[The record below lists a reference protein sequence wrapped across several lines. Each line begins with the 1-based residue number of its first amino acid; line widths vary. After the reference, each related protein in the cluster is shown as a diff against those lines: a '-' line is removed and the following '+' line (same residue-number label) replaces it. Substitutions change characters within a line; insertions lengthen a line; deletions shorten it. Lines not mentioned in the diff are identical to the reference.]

1 MKYIMLITLENL
13 ESYVN
18 KIPQFVFLST
28 LITCLIAK
36 YQVPVSVDGRRFEKP
51 THPLEPLTWF
61 SILLLLPGTKTK
73 QINTP
78 NKPTLYRK

>member
-18 KIPQFVFLST
+18 KIPQFVCLLT

-36 YQVPVSVDGRRFEKP
+36 YQLSSTVEGLKNLHTR
-51 THPLEPLTWF
+51 
-61 SILLLLPGTKTK
+61 
-73 QINTP
+73 
-78 NKPTLYRK
+78 

>member
-13 ESYVN
+13 ESHVN

-36 YQVPVSVDGRRFEKP
+36 YQ
-51 THPLEPLTWF
+51 
-61 SILLLLPGTKTK
+61 LPSTVEGLKNLHT
-73 QINTP
+73 
-78 NKPTLYRK
+78 R